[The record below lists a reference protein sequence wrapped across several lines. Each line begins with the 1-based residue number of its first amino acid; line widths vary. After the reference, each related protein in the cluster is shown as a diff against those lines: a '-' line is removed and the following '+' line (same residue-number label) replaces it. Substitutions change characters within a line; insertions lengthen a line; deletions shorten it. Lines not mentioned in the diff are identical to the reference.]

1 MLERIR
7 HKKGLRILDI
17 LPRIAVCED
26 DKSDI
31 LQFKDSL
38 DKAIEKFALN
48 CKAEYFFS
56 GKKLLTSIDKGKIYD
71 LIILDI
77 IMDELDGIETAKQI
91 HDLLPDAEIAFFS
104 SCRDFG
110 PEAFSLNALHYQMKP
125 VTVKKMEELFFRY
138 SEKKRNPISFMSIE
152 AGERVYKFPIHRIQK
167 LQSSNKGVDV
177 YMSGLKD
184 PQWIP
189 VPLIRVKDHIHDKRL
204 LNIARGLIVNMDFI
218 LCIDKEL
225 CRFKDG
231 TSSLISRKI
240 RREVRKAYNDYLF
253 GDIEKES

>member
-1 MLERIR
+1 MN
-7 HKKGLRILDI
+7 I

-31 LQFKDSL
+31 LQFKDSF
-38 DKAIEKFALN
+38 DKAINKFLMK
-48 CKAEYFFS
+48 CSVEYFFN
-56 GKKLLTSIDKGKIYD
+56 GDKLLAAVRNGKIYD

-77 IMDELDGIETAKQI
+77 IMDELDGIETARCIQE
-91 HDLLPDAEIAFFS
+91 LLPDAEIAFFS

-110 PEAFSLNALHYQMKP
+110 PEAFSMNALHYQLKP
-125 VTVKKMEELFFRY
+125 VTARKIEELLLRY
-138 SEKKRNPISFMSIE
+138 SEKKKNPISFLTIQ
-152 AGERVYKFPIHRIQK
+152 AGERIYKFPIHRIQK

-177 YMSGLKD
+177 YISGQKE

-189 VPLIRVKDHIHDKRL
+189 VPLIKVQDQLKDKRL
-204 LNIARGLIVNMDFI
+204 LNISRGLIVNLDFI

-225 CRFKDG
+225 CKFKDG

-253 GDIEKES
+253 GDIEKGN

>member
-1 MLERIR
+1 M
-7 HKKGLRILDI
+7 GLLLRV
-17 LPRIAVCED
+17 AVCED

-31 LQFKDSL
+31 LQFKNSL
-38 DKAIEKFALN
+38 DKAIENFALK
-48 CKAEYFFS
+48 CSVEYFFS
-56 GKKLLTSIDKGKIYD
+56 GKKLLSSIAKGNIYD
-71 LIILDI
+71 LVILDI
-77 IMDELDGIETAKQI
+77 MMKEMDGIETAKNI
-91 HDLLPDAEIAFFS
+91 HDLLPESEIAFFS

-125 VTVKKMEELFFRY
+125 VTTKKLEELFFRY
-138 SEKKRNPISFMSIE
+138 SDKKKNPISFLTIHV
-152 AGERVYKFPIHRIQK
+152 GDRIHKFPIHRIQK

-177 YMSGLKD
+177 YMSGLNQ
-184 PQWIP
+184 PQWVP
-189 VPLIRVKDHIHDKRL
+189 VSLIKVKEQIHDKRL

-240 RREVRKAYNDYLF
+240 RQEVRRAYNDYLF